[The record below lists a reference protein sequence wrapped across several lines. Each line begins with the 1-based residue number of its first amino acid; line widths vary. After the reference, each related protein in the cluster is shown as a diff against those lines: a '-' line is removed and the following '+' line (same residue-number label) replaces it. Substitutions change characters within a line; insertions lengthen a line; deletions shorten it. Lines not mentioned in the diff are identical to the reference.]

1 MIINTNI
8 QAVITNNSLWGKNI
22 ALAKNS
28 RNLSLGTKLNSAG
41 DDPAGMAISNKMR
54 SQISGLEMADRN
66 TNDAISLIQTADG
79 ALTEVT
85 NMVQRMRELAIQ
97 GATDTVTDSDRELI
111 QQEINALV
119 EEIGSLSER
128 MEYNERP
135 LLNAKGESL
144 IFQIGEREGMEL
156 KFNLKNMD
164 AFSLGF
170 KKLEDLNPNNP
181 PAPPQPGQPIPIKKV
196 VTVSYETTK
205 DCEEAINTC
214 DKALRIVN
222 EFRSEIGAVQ
232 NRLEKNSSSL
242 GISAENS
249 KRALSRIIDTD
260 MAYEMAQYTKNNV
273 LVQAGLAMLSQA
285 NQRPNQLLT
294 LLQ

>member
-8 QAVITNNSLWGKNI
+8 QAVITNNSLWGKSLN
-22 ALAKNS
+22 LAKNS

-54 SQISGLEMADRN
+54 SQILGLEMADRN
-66 TNDAISLIQTADG
+66 TNDAISLMQTAEG

-85 NMVQRMRELAIQ
+85 NMIQRMRELAIQ

-111 QQEINALV
+111 QQEINSLV
-119 EEIGSLSER
+119 EEIGSVSER
-128 MEYNERP
+128 IEYNERP

-144 IFQIGEREGMEL
+144 VFQIGEREGMEL
-156 KFNLKNMD
+156 KFDLKNMD
-164 AFSLGF
+164 EFTLGF
-170 KKLEDLNPNNP
+170 KKLEDPNQNQQ
-181 PAPPQPGQPIPIKKV
+181 PQPQPPIVIQKP
-196 VTVSYETTK
+196 VTISYKTTK
-205 DCEEAINTC
+205 ECEEAIDIC
-214 DKALRIVN
+214 DNALNIVN
-222 EFRSEIGAVQ
+222 EFRAEIGAVQ
-232 NRLEKNSSSL
+232 NRLEKNSNSL
-242 GISAENS
+242 NISTEGS
-249 KRALSRIIDTD
+249 KQALSRIVDTD
-260 MAYEMAQYTKNNV
+260 MAEEMAEYTKNNV

>member
-28 RNLSLGTKLNSAG
+28 KNLSLGTKLNSAG
-41 DDPAGMAISNKMR
+41 DNPAGMAISNKMR
-54 SQISGLEMADRN
+54 SQIAGLEMADRN
-66 TNDAISLIQTADG
+66 TNDAISLMQTAEG

-85 NMVQRMRELAIQ
+85 NMIQRMRELAIQ

-111 QQEINALV
+111 QQEVNSLV
-119 EEIGSLSER
+119 EEISSVAER

-156 KFNLKNMD
+156 KFDLKNMD

-170 KKLEDLNPNNP
+170 KKLENQNNP
-181 PAPPQPGQPIPIKKV
+181 QQPPAGGNGFQPIEKV
-196 VTVSYETTK
+196 VTISYKTTK
-205 DCEEAINTC
+205 DCDDAIDIC
-214 DKALRIVN
+214 DNALRIVN
-222 EFRSEIGAVQ
+222 EFRAEIGATQ
-232 NRLEKNSSSL
+232 NRLEKNSNSL
-242 GISAENS
+242 TISTENS
-249 KRALSRIIDTD
+249 KQALSRIVDTD
-260 MAYEMAQYTKNNV
+260 MAFEMAEYTKNNV

>member
-41 DDPAGMAISNKMR
+41 DDPAGMAISNKIR
-54 SQISGLEMADRN
+54 GQISGLEMADRN
-66 TNDAISLIQTADG
+66 TNDAISLVQTAEG

-85 NMVQRMRELAIQ
+85 NMIQRMRELAIQ
-97 GATDTVTDSDRELI
+97 GATDTVTDSDRKLM

-119 EEIGSLSER
+119 DEISSLSER

-170 KKLEDLNPNNP
+170 KKLEDLDPNNP
-181 PAPPQPGQPIPIKKV
+181 APPVQPGVPTPIKKPV
-196 VTVSYETTK
+196 VISYETTK
-205 DCEEAINTC
+205 DCEEAIDIC
-214 DKALRIVN
+214 DNALRIVS
-222 EFRSEIGAVQ
+222 EFRAELGATQ
-232 NRLEKNSSSL
+232 NRLEKNSNSL
-242 GISAENS
+242 GVSAENS
-249 KRALSRIIDTD
+249 KQALSRIVDTD